1 MTNFSIFYYYL
12 DQHISSINSVV
23 RVQLAQRR
31 IRNNDNNN
39 RGGFN
44 NRGLFYNKRISFL
57 YHYIINLKVI
67 VVVEITGIIIIPVQ
81 VEIIVGI
88 IAEVVVVAVFEVNFA
103 KENLII

>member
-1 MTNFSIFYYYL
+1 
-12 DQHISSINSVV
+12 
-23 RVQLAQRR
+23 
-31 IRNNDNNN
+31 
-39 RGGFN
+39 
-44 NRGLFYNKRISFL
+44 
-57 YHYIINLKVI
+57 